1 MKRTRLI
8 AITAIALL
16 GLGACSS
23 DSKSSGGNVTLPGGT
38 LPGGTLPGG
47 GTLPDLT
54 LPADVTLPG
63 DISIPDNILP
73 GDLTEECQ
81 AIAMQFGLLMAQAF
95 APTGEAA
102 NFEQVFGDISS
113 KVPEE
118 LSADVLVLGEAFN
131 AYGEVMTANNNDFA
145 NPQVQAALE
154 ALGTPE
160 VEAANERISA
170 YFDATC
176 PEA

>member
-23 DSKSSGGNVTLPGGT
+23 DSKSSGGNAT

-73 GDLTEECQ
+73 GNLTEECR

-118 LSADVLVLGEAFN
+118 LRADVLVVGEAFN
-131 AYGEVMTANNNDFA
+131 AYGEVITANNNDFA